1 MKNYVIINSMGEKN
15 MERIKVAI
23 IEPTVIHLGK
33 TIDLKKELEYY
44 IKKPYKE
51 TEAFENVYFIYSE
64 VQDKT
69 LKKNKIITNENIY
82 GTVIA
87 VAKQGEYISLSK
99 EQLVKLDELFR
110 QLVINNDKLF

>member
-87 VAKQGEYISLSK
+87 VGKQGNKYISLNK

-110 QLVINNDKLF
+110 QLVVNHN

>member
-1 MKNYVIINSMGEKN
+1 

-23 IEPTVIHLGK
+23 IESTVIHLGK
-33 TIDLKKELEYY
+33 ELDLKNELEYY
-44 IKKPYKE
+44 IKKPYKIIKE
-51 TEAFENVYFIYSE
+51 FENVYFIYSE

-99 EQLVKLDELFR
+99 EQLVKLDELFIK
-110 QLVINNDKLF
+110 LVVNHN